1 MFDDQNAGFRVAA
14 CVAAVLGAAA
24 IYVLRSQPLP
34 AVAVAATPSA
44 SVPPAAAAANPV
56 VVPTPDAALSESATT
71 RDNTIASVF
80 QCDKGG
86 QRIYSDQRCGEHAHV
101 RQIEA
106 PSRMDRQDTSILSQ
120 HIAYDVSDR
129 QPIDDAAS
137 DLRAQCVELDQEIR
151 AIDARARQ
159 GHSAAEGELLKDRRA
174 SLRDRVWQLRCP
186 QVR

>member
-1 MFDDQNAGFRVAA
+1 MFGHKDAGFRVAA

-24 IYVLRSQPLP
+24 IYALRSQPLP
-34 AVAVAATPSA
+34 AAPV
-44 SVPPAAAAANPV
+44 PAAAATSDPT
-56 VVPTPDAALSESATT
+56 VVPTSGAVVPESAPT

-86 QRIYSDQRCGEHAHV
+86 QRIYSDQRCGEHAQV

-106 PSRMDRQDTSILSQ
+106 PSRMDPQDTSILSQ
-120 HIAYDVSDR
+120 HIAYDVPDR
-129 QPIDDAAS
+129 QPVDGAAA
-137 DLRAQCVELDQEIR
+137 DLRAQCVELDQAIR

-159 GHSAAEGELLKDRRA
+159 GYGAAEGELLKDRRA

>member
-1 MFDDQNAGFRVAA
+1 MFDHSNAGFRVAA

-24 IYVLRSQPLP
+24 IYALRSQPLP
-34 AVAVAATPSA
+34 AVAVAAAPSA
-44 SVPPAAAAANPV
+44 PVPATAATSDPA
-56 VVPTPDAALSESATT
+56 VVPTSGAAVPESTPT

-86 QRIYSDQRCGEHAHV
+86 QRIYSDQRCGEHAQV

-106 PSRMDRQDTSILSQ
+106 PSRMDPQDTSILSQ
-120 HIAYDVSDR
+120 HIAYAVPDR
-129 QPIDDAAS
+129 QPVDDAAA
-137 DLRAQCVELDQEIR
+137 DLRAQCLELDQAIR

-159 GHSAAEGELLKDRRA
+159 GYGAAEGELLKDRRA
-174 SLRDRVWQLRCP
+174 SLRDRVWELRCP